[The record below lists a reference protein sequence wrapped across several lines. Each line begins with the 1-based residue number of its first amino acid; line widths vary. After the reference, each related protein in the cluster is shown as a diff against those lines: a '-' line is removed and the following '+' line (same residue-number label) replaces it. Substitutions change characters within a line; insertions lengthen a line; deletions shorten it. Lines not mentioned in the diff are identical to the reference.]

1 MEHPEHC
8 NVASMRN
15 AKLVKR
21 AREHGNFSNVPMSE
35 DDDPHLFATAL
46 ESHPPGQ
53 ENYVKAMEQ
62 NHMDPSTR
70 KFEQGGNYSGR
81 TNRDGARGDSDR
93 GDGKPKELCP
103 CCLRRRGHNIEKGSV
118 CWMGAQVEN
127 VIEHN
132 KANPAQAKKNN
143 RENFKTTLN
152 PAVIAKLQA
161 KCPEN
166 FRNIEPDSIDM
177 LEAAVELFKLFHM
190 HDTTNEEGEM

>member
-1 MEHPEHC
+1 MP
-8 NVASMRN
+8 V
-15 AKLVKR
+15 L
-21 AREHGNFSNVPMSE
+21 
-35 DDDPHLFATAL
+35 
-46 ESHPPGQ
+46 
-53 ENYVKAMEQ
+53 
-62 NHMDPSTR
+62 PSPWP
-70 KFEQGGNYSGR
+70 QYG
-81 TNRDGARGDSDR
+81 
-93 GDGKPKELCP
+93 
-103 CCLRRRGHNIEKGSV
+103 KGSV

-177 LEAAVELFKLFHM
+177 LEAAAELFELFHT
-190 HDTTNEEGEM
+190 HETTKEESEM

>member
-1 MEHPEHC
+1 
-8 NVASMRN
+8 
-15 AKLVKR
+15 
-21 AREHGNFSNVPMSE
+21 MSE

-62 NHMDPSTR
+62 NHKDPSMR
-70 KFEQGGNYSGR
+70 KFERGGNCSGR
-81 TNRDGARGDSDR
+81 DNRDGARGDGNR

-103 CCLRRRGHNIEKGSV
+103 CCLRRGHDMEKGSV
-118 CWMGAQVEN
+118 CWMGGQVEN

-132 KANPAQAKKNN
+132 KANPAQAKKN
-143 RENFKTTLN
+143 RENFKTILN

-161 KCPEN
+161 KYPEN

-177 LEAAVELFKLFHM
+177 LEAAAELFELFHT
-190 HDTTNEEGEM
+190 HETTNKESEM